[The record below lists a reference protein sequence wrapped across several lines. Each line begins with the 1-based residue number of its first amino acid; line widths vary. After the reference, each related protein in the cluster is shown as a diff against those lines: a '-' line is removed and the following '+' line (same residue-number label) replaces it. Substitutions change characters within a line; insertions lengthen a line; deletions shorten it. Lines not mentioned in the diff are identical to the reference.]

1 MPSNVSFSI
10 FFSSF
15 LCACTFSLSILFI
28 LMLLARWYWCLRFL
42 SSLPVYNDVVLFCLL
57 FVWWESY
64 CVTMWHTFFIV
75 HYKYPVTKQTQ
86 NWEKRERKKYTQNEC
101 GACIQND
108 NQRWKMCFCIVHMRA
123 DLCALLFIL
132 NIWFV
137 CKGFL
142 FLLKHTSLSLFI

>member
-64 CVTMWHTFFIV
+64 CVTMWHTFFII

-86 NWEKRERKKYTQNEC
+86 NWEKRERKKNT
-101 GACIQND
+101 
-108 NQRWKMCFCIVHMRA
+108 RKMNVVLAYKTITRGEKCVFA
-123 DLCALLFIL
+123 LFICEL
-132 NIWFV
+132 IFV
-137 CKGFL
+137 RFCLFWTFDLSVKGF
-142 FLLKHTSLSLFI
+142 FFY